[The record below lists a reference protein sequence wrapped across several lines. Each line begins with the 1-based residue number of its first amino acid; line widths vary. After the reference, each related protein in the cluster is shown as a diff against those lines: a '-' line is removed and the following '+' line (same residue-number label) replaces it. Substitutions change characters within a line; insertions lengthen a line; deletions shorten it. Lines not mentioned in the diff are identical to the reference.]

1 MQRSLLAVC
10 CLAVVALAL
19 CPSSVSAQAAASP
32 RAAVESPAVSS
43 PALPAV
49 APQNPQF
56 MTWFCTPPPNL
67 PKHAFYTCGSN
78 SPATYCR
85 GKALDTVCGVS
96 GGYCLYCWQY
106 PGGVADDFGNLPCN
120 CRNNQ

>member
-1 MQRSLLAVC
+1 MRRALAA
-10 CLAVVALAL
+10 AVLMVALGIGL
-19 CPSSVSAQAAASP
+19 HSASAA
-32 RAAVESPAVSS
+32 
-43 PALPAV
+43 ALPASGATAA
-49 APQNPQF
+49 APAGAGLVGLFAGTPKPLP
-56 MTWFCTPPPNL
+56 MTWACTPPPNL

-106 PGGVADDFGNLPCN
+106 PGGTPDDFGNLPCN
-120 CRNNQ
+120 CRNNL